1 MPRIPHHLE
10 YAEITAVIRPDEDSD
25 FLGGDAV
32 EIIILID
39 RPHGGH
45 NRLGLCR
52 TGVVLIPAGLESA
65 ILIASVL
72 EPAVLVAAGLTP
84 AGCVSG
90 LRTLVTAVQRNTAGG
105 TVLGIREIHSAAPG
119 TGDILL
125 GSGFLTGVLPG
136 GAIGV
141 LILPGTVTQFQIAAA
156 VMGSAA
162 VRANHH
168 IIVLSEWFA
177 ALGAWY
183 IDILVHGI
191 LLNIQGGNALKGLRI
206 LGLLH

>member
-1 MPRIPHHLE
+1 MLLLNRTLLRM
-10 YAEITAVIRPDEDSD
+10 ARG
-25 FLGGDAV
+25 LWGW
-32 EIIILID
+32 ID

-84 AGCVSG
+84 TGCVSG

-119 TGDILL
+119 AGDILL

-141 LILPGTVTQFQIAAA
+141 LIDRSYAAA
-156 VMGSAA
+156 GWPCGCAA
-162 VRANHH
+162 GRP
-168 IIVLSEWFA
+168 
-177 ALGAWY
+177 G
-183 IDILVHGI
+183 
-191 LLNIQGGNALKGLRI
+191 Q
-206 LGLLH
+206 